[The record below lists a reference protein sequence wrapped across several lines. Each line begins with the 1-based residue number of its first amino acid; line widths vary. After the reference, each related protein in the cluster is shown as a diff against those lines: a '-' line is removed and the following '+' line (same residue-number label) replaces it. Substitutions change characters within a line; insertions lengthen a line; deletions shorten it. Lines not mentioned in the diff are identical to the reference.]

1 MGWNISPDLTWVDD
15 MKYPTWFSIGRCD
28 DGWFL
33 GTPPPPIQTK
43 DNPEYFGIH
52 TRHQPQDFIVP
63 EKVASDV
70 EFKRSAQ
77 GKTTRKSS
85 FLSYAM
91 RGDYT
96 LKPLDYGVHH
106 RGVQLVELV
115 ESHCINTWAKIDHTG
130 KVWSTCG
137 RLVADSW
144 WSRGNSNKTAILQ
157 GCERRYVELTFLTYV
172 YFTGY
177 VRIMIRVTRS
187 RPE

>member
-1 MGWNISPDLTWVDD
+1 MTDD
-15 MKYPTWFSIGRCD
+15 CWGR
-28 DGWFL
+28 
-33 GTPPPPIQTK
+33 PPPIHTK

-106 RGVQLVELV
+106 IGVQLVELV
-115 ESHCINTWAKIDHTG
+115 ESHLYKYLGKDRPHRKGLINLWP
-130 KVWSTCG
+130 VSCG
-137 RLVADSW
+137 
-144 WSRGNSNKTAILQ
+144 
-157 GCERRYVELTFLTYV
+157 
-172 YFTGY
+172 
-177 VRIMIRVTRS
+177 
-187 RPE
+187 